1 MTVRPNR
8 KDLPCESGTK
18 QLKLKR
24 VDRRVRT
31 MVGLN
36 ALVWKDKWEVYM
48 LTNIDPTKAEGNF
61 FDDNSHPMKP
71 HIVER
76 YNWHMD

>member
-1 MTVRPNR
+1 
-8 KDLPCESGTK
+8 
-18 QLKLKR
+18 
-24 VDRRVRT
+24 

-76 YNWHMD
+76 YNWHMG